1 MLLFL
6 LRKGHSDSNVFW
18 SNVYPYRKISLLL
31 KIKLFPVTS
40 SKVHMCFGFFFFHL
54 FKERNSAKGER
65 LTSDEIKFSR

>member
-40 SKVHMCFGFFFFHL
+40 SKVHMCFGFFSSICL
-54 FKERNSAKGER
+54 KKETQPKER
-65 LTSDEIKFSR
+65 D